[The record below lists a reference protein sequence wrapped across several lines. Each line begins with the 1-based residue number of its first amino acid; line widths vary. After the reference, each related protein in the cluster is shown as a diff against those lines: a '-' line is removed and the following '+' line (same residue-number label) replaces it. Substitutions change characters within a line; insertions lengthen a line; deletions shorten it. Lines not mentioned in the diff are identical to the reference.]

1 MYGLL
6 TSSFFS
12 ISATRRIWTFLNRAR
27 CRAAMSWY
35 MASTASA
42 RDRARNSLTM
52 LCVPDRE
59 SYRSQMA
66 KFFTL
71 SGFFSWI
78 LGQQERW
85 VDRRGAGRTT
95 WRATISPLAFLTFFS
110 CRR

>member
-42 RDRARNSLTM
+42 RERARNSLTICEGSAEFAC
-52 LCVPDRE
+52 LVLNNSRCG
-59 SYRSQMA
+59 YRIASRIGA
-66 KFFTL
+66 
-71 SGFFSWI
+71 
-78 LGQQERW
+78 RW
-85 VDRRGAGRTT
+85 R
-95 WRATISPLAFLTFFS
+95 SS
-110 CRR
+110 